1 MTLRSVQAQSAST
14 LTTLANIA
22 ARCKVLVK
30 YMLQAEPSDITI
42 QNITR
47 DRVSHPS
54 CTLHNY
60 YCGNMDHDPQVS
72 QMSHMI

>member
-1 MTLRSVQAQSAST
+1 MQAQSAST

-22 ARCKVLVK
+22 ACCKVLVN
-30 YMLQAEPSDITI
+30 YLLQAEPGDITI
-42 QNITR
+42 QDIKR
-47 DRVSHPS
+47 DRVSYPS